1 MLRVASVVAMVFA
14 LFVALLFVAMGSFV
28 VTACAEETAAS
39 QNGGSC
45 ERSADPPAPDSPVD
59 IPDYQADAEQLDPQQ
74 EAAMS
79 AWQEYQQSVFD
90 SLSRSG
96 DPRDWALATLTM
108 AVRFVSNKQP
118 QDQDRVTALLERAIR
133 AAPDDSVV
141 LWIAAYAN
149 PAADHLALSKSA
161 AQRLQ
166 HLESQNAVVWLDDLN
181 SAVQRKDER
190 AIDAALAKMATA
202 TRFDTH
208 TVELMKALVDVY
220 QRYPS
225 PDFNTAL
232 EGAASEEIPAE
243 LMPYTIAMS
252 VTAMAG
258 PPPVHQIIAACRAK
272 PGQTS
277 VRAGDCA
284 SIGHVMVGHG
294 DTMLA
299 NKLGY
304 SVLRVSNTYTDED
317 VRGARNDDWA
327 QEKVFERALATKTDL
342 TSAQAILA
350 FQTDWI
356 ATGSE
361 VEAMRLQLDRI
372 GLPHIPPEDWVD
384 ASSPFS
390 SERLRKDAEWA
401 EKAEA
406 TPK

>member
-1 MLRVASVVAMVFA
+1 MLRFASVVATVMAFA
-14 LFVALLFVAMGSFV
+14 VAVGSFV
-28 VTACAEETAAS
+28 STASAEEAAS
-39 QNGGSC
+39 SSSSESC
-45 ERSADPPAPDSPVD
+45 TRPADPPTPDSPVD
-59 IPDYQADAEQLDPQQ
+59 MPDYQADAEQPNPQQ

-79 AWQEYQQSVFD
+79 AWRDYHQSVFD

-108 AVRFVSNKQP
+108 AVRFVANKQP

-133 AAPDDSVV
+133 VAPDDSLI
-141 LWIAAYAN
+141 LWIAADAN

-166 HLESQNAVVWLDDLN
+166 HLEPQNAAVWLDDLN

-190 AIDAALAKMATA
+190 AIDAALARLAAT

-225 PDFNTAL
+225 PDFNAAL
-232 EGAASEEIPAE
+232 EGAASQEIPAE
-243 LMPYTIAMS
+243 LMPYAIAMS

-258 PPPVHQIIAACRAK
+258 PPPVHQIINACRAK

-284 SIGHVMVGHG
+284 SIGHVMIGHG

-317 VRGARNDDWA
+317 VSSARNDDWA
-327 QEKVFERALATKTDL
+327 QEKVFERMLGKADP

-350 FQTDWI
+350 FQRDWI
-356 ATGSE
+356 STGSE
-361 VEAMRLQLDRI
+361 LEAMRLQLDRI
-372 GLPHIPPEDWVD
+372 DLPRTPPSDWAD

-406 TPK
+406 APK